1 MRRRWNTR
9 EHERKCL
16 EHFRAK
22 WLPVR
27 VKKMRQNKNL
37 ELGSD
42 SIRTAKALVQALY
55 HAKCGPKKSAYIS
68 ARKQESG
75 GLVARRPI

>member
-1 MRRRWNTR
+1 MSPAFL
-9 EHERKCL
+9 L

-27 VKKMRQNKNL
+27 VKKMRQNKTL

-42 SIRTAKALVQALY
+42 SIRTEKALDR
-55 HAKCGPKKSAYIS
+55 GD
-68 ARKQESG
+68 G
-75 GLVARRPI
+75 F